1 MTNQNPLLTFE
12 SGGRAFC
19 CDLLWVREILR
30 CPPVRVVDCSP
41 KVVRGLIHLRGQI
54 LTAFDLDA
62 RLGLASGTLPTERC
76 IVFKT
81 AAELATLPIPPEDA
95 SQAGLDM
102 AGILVDTIGEIIPS
116 GTEILPAPPETLSG
130 IDPTCTSGVVA
141 LRDSLAVVLKIG
153 SFLTAGNTQPHGAAS
168 LALTL

>member
-62 RLGLASGTLPTERC
+62 RLGLVPGTLPTERC

-95 SQAGLDM
+95 RKAGPDM
-102 AGILVDTIGEIIPS
+102 AGILVNTIGEIIPV
-116 GTEILPAPPETLSG
+116 GTEILPTPPESLSG
-130 IDPTCTSGVVA
+130 IDPACTSGVVA
-141 LRDSLAVVLKIG
+141 LHDSLAILLKIG
-153 SFLTAGNTQPHGAAS
+153 SILTAGTTETAS
-168 LALTL
+168 QALAI